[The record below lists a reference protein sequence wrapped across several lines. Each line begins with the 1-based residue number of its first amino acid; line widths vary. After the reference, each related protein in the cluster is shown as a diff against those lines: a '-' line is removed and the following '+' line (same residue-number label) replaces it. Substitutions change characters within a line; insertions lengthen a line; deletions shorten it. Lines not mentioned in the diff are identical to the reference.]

1 MYDEI
6 IAKIKNMLPRR
17 DPAGNKGDFGHVL
30 SVCGCERY
38 QGAAALAALGAMH
51 CGAGL
56 VTAAFPRAIYAPLA
70 AKLTVTPLL
79 PLPDNRQGTLHV
91 SALPALREALRGKSA
106 VVLGCGLGLTA
117 DTREIVLTLLNEIA
131 CPLVLDADGINAL
144 SAPHINAE
152 SVHMDSLK
160 ATQCELVLTPH
171 PGEMARLTGLSIPEI
186 QSGREGVAR
195 RFAEEYGCVLV
206 LKGAQTVIAAPGRE
220 TFTQE
225 AFFASALPPNSGM
238 AKGGSGDVLAG
249 MLGSLL
255 AQGMEPFGAAVCA
268 VLLHGLAGLRAAERY
283 SQRGMTA
290 LDCIEELK
298 GLLSLFE

>member
-6 IAKIKNMLPRR
+6 IAKIKSMLPAR
-17 DPAGNKGDFGHVL
+17 DPGGNKGDFGHVL

-38 QGAAALAALGAMH
+38 QGAAALAALGAVH

-91 SALPALREALRGKSA
+91 SALPALREALPGKSA

-117 DTREIVLTLLNEIA
+117 DTREIVLTLLSEIT

-144 SAPHINAE
+144 AA
-152 SVHMDSLK
+152 HMDSLK
-160 ATQCELVLTPH
+160 ATQRPWNMTVLTPH
-171 PGEMARLTGLSIPEI
+171 PGEMARLTGLSIAEI
-186 QSGREGVAR
+186 QSDREGVAR
-195 RFAEEYGCVLV
+195 RFAEGYGCVLV
-206 LKGAQTVIAAPGRE
+206 LKGAQTVVAAPDR
-220 TFTQE
+220 E
-225 AFFASALPPNSGM
+225 AFTSPLLPNSGM

-255 AQGMEPFGAAVCA
+255 AQGMEPFEAAVCA
-268 VLLHGLAGLRAAERY
+268 VLLHGLAGLRAAQRY
-283 SQRGMTA
+283 SARGMTA
-290 LDCIEELK
+290 LDCLEELK